1 VPPPIGPC
9 FGPTQRAEVAA
20 QELKGRRAGP
30 ALGTID
36 HASGWD
42 RVVLFRVVPR
52 AANRARPIWKSI
64 TFDAPPRAAAAMR
77 RGAPRGECEGEHGE
91 PYCFGKNKGGATHG
105 GPDGYGGWADVDIS

>member
-1 VPPPIGPC
+1 LC
-9 FGPTQRAEVAA
+9 H
-20 QELKGRRAGP
+20 LL
-30 ALGTID
+30 LGID
-36 HASGWD
+36 HRGINLGAIYWLVSGPYSTPT
-42 RVVLFRVVPR
+42 PR